1 MSFKID
7 FKTKWSDFD
16 ANKHMRH
23 TAYNDFAAEARLRFF
38 LANGYNLASFN
49 KLQIGPILFK
59 EETNFYREISLGQ
72 DITVE
77 LAMKGYSEAGE
88 RWKISHNIIKADGVV
103 AATIEVYG
111 AWLDLKARKLC
122 KPPENMTTVFNELPR
137 TADFEMI
144 PLKKK

>member
-23 TAYNDFAAEARLRFF
+23 TAYNDFAAEARMRFF
-38 LANGYNLASFN
+38 LEKGYDLASFN

-72 DITVE
+72 DITVA

-88 RWKISHNIIKADGVV
+88 RWKITHDIIKADGVV
-103 AATIEVYG
+103 AATIDVYG

-122 KPPENMTTVFNELPR
+122 KPPENMLAVFAELPR